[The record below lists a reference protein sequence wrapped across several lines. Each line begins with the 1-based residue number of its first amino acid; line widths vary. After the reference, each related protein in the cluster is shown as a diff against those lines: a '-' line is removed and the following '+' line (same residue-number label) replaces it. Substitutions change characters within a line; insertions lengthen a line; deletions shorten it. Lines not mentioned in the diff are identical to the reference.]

1 MNKPIS
7 FELAKLLKQKNI
19 VIKPLSLRSETDY
32 VEGYDWDIDDE
43 EDELKVREFQFED
56 NVCSHLFLSPTVGE
70 VVMWLYENHG
80 IWIYPILH
88 IETKKFLVNIDKIE
102 PKFEWQLELY
112 NSPTEAYKAAIEYTL
127 NNLL

>member
-32 VEGYDWDIDDE
+32 VEGYDWDVDDE
-43 EDELKVREFQFED
+43 EDELKIREFQFED

-80 IWIYPILH
+80 IWINVWMMDKNEFYWG
-88 IETKKFLVNIDKIE
+88 IDTNE
-102 PKFEWQLELY
+102 EELTSDID
-112 NSPTEAYKAAIEYTL
+112 NFSSPTEAYEAAIEYTL